1 MTLKTRTQIRAEFD
15 RKGQSYSAWALKNGF
30 SPSLVI
36 AILNDDDRNPA
47 RKCSRGDSHNIA
59 VALGL
64 KVGEIH
70 RVKLAA

>member
-1 MTLKTRTQIRAEFD
+1 MTLKTRQEIRAEFD
-15 RKGQSYSAWALKNGF
+15 RKGQSYSKWAVKHGF

-36 AILNDDDRNPA
+36 AILNDDDRKPS

-64 KVGEIH
+64 KAGEISH
-70 RVKLAA
+70 ENLAV

>member
-1 MTLKTRTQIRAEFD
+1 MTLKTRTEIRAEFA
-15 RKGQSYSAWALKNGF
+15 RKGLSYSAWALKNGF

-36 AILNDDDRNPA
+36 AIVNDDEQHPS

-64 KVGEIH
+64 KVGEIN
-70 RVKLAA
+70 RAKLAA